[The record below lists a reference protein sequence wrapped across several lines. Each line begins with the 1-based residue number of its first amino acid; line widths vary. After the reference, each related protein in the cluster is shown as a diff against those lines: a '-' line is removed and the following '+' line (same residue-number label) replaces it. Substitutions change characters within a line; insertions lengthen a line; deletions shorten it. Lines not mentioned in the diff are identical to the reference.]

1 MIKYQL
7 RKSTIALLATL
18 GAIVALLIPHN
29 GRAGELKVEATARY
43 SSLTLANKKLPERFL
58 MLRLANKTPFDRI
71 KHDKMSTDSKTS
83 IDINPGDLLRL
94 SGTARSRTN
103 VRARVENLATKE
115 AHWVSEG
122 EMVFGWQLQ
131 SIRNESVKLQR
142 DGTTIQLSIY
152 RGKNA
157 NKESQE

>member
-1 MIKYQL
+1 MKYRL
-7 RKSTIALLATL
+7 KTNSIVLLAVL
-18 GAIVALLIPHN
+18 GAIVALLNPDN
-29 GRAGELKVEATARY
+29 GEAGELKVEASAKF
-43 SSLTLANKKLPERFL
+43 SPLILANKTLPERFL

-71 KHDKMSTDSKTS
+71 EHDEAS
-83 IDINPGDLLRL
+83 IDSETGLESNPGDLLRL
-94 SGTARSRTN
+94 SATVRSETS
-103 VRARVENLATKE
+103 VRARVENIASGE
-115 AHWVSEG
+115 AFWVSEG
-122 EMVFGWQLQ
+122 EAVFGWQLQ